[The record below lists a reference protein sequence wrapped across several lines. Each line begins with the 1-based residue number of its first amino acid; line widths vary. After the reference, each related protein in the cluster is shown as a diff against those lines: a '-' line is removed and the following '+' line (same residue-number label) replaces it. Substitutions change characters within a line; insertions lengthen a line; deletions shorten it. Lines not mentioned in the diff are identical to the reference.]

1 MKKNVQADFPCNIGV
16 RYKKLILIN
25 PELEVGLNADL
36 LFSTQALEDNEKDL
50 ASQHSQTR
58 LLLYT

>member
-1 MKKNVQADFPCNIGV
+1 MKWKRMFKLIFHVILQYNI
-16 RYKKLILIN
+16 KKLILIN

-58 LLLYT
+58 

>member
-1 MKKNVQADFPCNIGV
+1 MKKNVQADFPCNIAV
-16 RYKKLILIN
+16 QYKKLILIN

-36 LFSTQALEDNEKDL
+36 LFGTQPLEDNEKDL

-58 LLLYT
+58 

>member
-16 RYKKLILIN
+16 RYKNLILIN

-58 LLLYT
+58 

>member
-1 MKKNVQADFPCNIGV
+1 MKKNVQADFPCNIAV
-16 RYKKLILIN
+16 QYKKLILIN

-36 LFSTQALEDNEKDL
+36 LFGTQALEDNEKDL

-58 LLLYT
+58 